1 MRTHV
6 SKNGTRDVAVVPRRR
21 WASAMTRR
29 RWRLG
34 ALGAA
39 AMLAL
44 GTPTAATS
52 AGSPPTA
59 HSAFAPAATSWLSPV
74 TGFVLGEGACAP
86 RPSNCTSILAT
97 RDGGRTFTR
106 EPGPP
111 VPLTPQDPAAVLA
124 VSRLVFV
131 SLQVGYAW
139 GPGLWMTTDG
149 ARHWTVLAPTNVVAV
164 LPSAQAVDVLAQTC
178 AASAPSCA
186 SPGLVVWRAPLG
198 GVRMSRVARLA
209 GTGQWM
215 SAQQGQVGV
224 IALTSLPPIGSS
236 QLWRTENGGVTWS
249 VGDQPCSQLAQM
261 SPGAVTVTRG
271 GSILVVCAGSPG
283 TGQQSKVLFASSDG
297 GTTFVDVGPVP
308 LTGGLGQV
316 AAYGVDVVALTA
328 TSGAGEIDVSADGGL
343 HYVTTTL
350 AGGGASLT
358 NLAWTSPTSAVVVE
372 GGPGVAGPDRLLVS
386 HDGGV
391 HWATLPLTLTAP
403 APPVTARAVWPGAV
417 RIQPSAATACL
428 YDSRIASTPCLEH
441 YLLAHGAPKSA
452 VAFVQHYRAYL
463 IAWRPGAIN
472 FGEELTLVPED
483 CGCRTTVLVTSKG
496 RLTLPFPRPGG
507 PGWTALARWYPLPTG
522 GSGLGLAGFSGWVES
537 DPATGNTATL
547 QYPLLNMCS
556 ACIVPYRLRV
566 LVRLDAAGVPEPAVS
581 LGPCLLPGATH
592 PPDRNVPRCPPVEAW
607 LG

>member
-6 SKNGTRDVAVVPRRR
+6 PEHGTRDVAAVPSRRR
-21 WASAMTRR
+21 VSAVTRH
-29 RWRLG
+29 RWRLA
-34 ALGAA
+34 ALATA
-39 AMLAL
+39 AMLAF
-44 GTPTAATS
+44 GTPAPATS
-52 AGSPPTA
+52 AGLPPTGNPA
-59 HSAFAPAATSWLSPV
+59 VAPAATSWLSPV
-74 TGFVLGEGACAP
+74 TGFVLGEGACGP
-86 RPSNCTSILAT
+86 RPSNCTSILVT

-111 VPLTPQDPAAVLA
+111 VPLAPQDPAAILA

-149 ARHWTVLAPTNVVAV
+149 ARHWTALAATNVVAV

-178 AASAPSCA
+178 APSAPSCA
-186 SPGLVVWRAPLG
+186 SAALAVWRAPLG

-224 IALTSLPPIGSS
+224 IALTSLPPFGSS
-236 QLWRTENGGVTWS
+236 QLWRTGNGGVTWS

-261 SPGAVTVTRG
+261 SPGAVAVTRG

-283 TGQQSKVLFASSDG
+283 TGQQGKVLFASSDG
-297 GTTFVDVGPVP
+297 GTSFVDVGPAP

-358 NLAWTSPTSAVVVE
+358 SLAWTSPTSAVVVE
-372 GGPGVAGPDRLLVS
+372 GGPGLAGPDRLLVS
-386 HDGGV
+386 RDGGV
-391 HWATLPLTLTAP
+391 HWATLPVTLTAP
-403 APPVTARAVWPGAV
+403 GPPVTARAVWPGAV

-428 YDSRIASTPCLEH
+428 YNSKIASTPCLRH
-441 YLLAHGAPKSA
+441 YLLAHGAPTSA
-452 VAFVQHYRAYL
+452 VSFVMYHGAYL
-463 IAWRPGAIN
+463 IGWRPGAIN
-472 FGEELTLVPED
+472 FGEELSLVPMD
-483 CGCRTTVLVTSKG
+483 CGCRTTVLVTSTRG
-496 RLTLPFPRPGG
+496 LTTPVVHPGG

-522 GSGLGLAGFSGWVES
+522 GSGLSMGGLSGWVES

-547 QYPLLNMCS
+547 QYPLVNMCS

-566 LVRLDAAGVPEPAVS
+566 LVRLDAAGVPEPGVS